1 MITFRPLC
9 EMLTLS
15 AAHGNFGRAS
25 GRGAQHEIEPCYL
38 VNTQFSCTS
47 SGPTAVIA
55 QSQELAMQSTPLRL
69 TILSLRVQE
78 KRGLNTARNADFL
91 NQCTHFRKV

>member
-1 MITFRPLC
+1 MITFSLLS

-15 AAHGNFGRAS
+15 TAHGKFGRPS

-38 VNTQFSCTS
+38 ADAQLSCTS

-55 QSQELAMQSTPLRL
+55 QSQELAMQF
-69 TILSLRVQE
+69 
-78 KRGLNTARNADFL
+78 NFL
-91 NQCTHFRKV
+91 EIYAPFF